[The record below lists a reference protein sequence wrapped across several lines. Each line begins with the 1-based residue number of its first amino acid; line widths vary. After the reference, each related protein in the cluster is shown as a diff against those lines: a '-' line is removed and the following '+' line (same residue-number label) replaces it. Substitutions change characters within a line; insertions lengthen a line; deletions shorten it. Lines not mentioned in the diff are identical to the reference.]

1 MKNTIKEQVTFKDT
15 EVLEIYLDLL
25 YRKLSSDVKLQNPFD
40 SINRELQHFF
50 ELPLKKFISQLLY
63 VISDRNELKSNI
75 IEYLECYFIETSK
88 KVKHTTGVSLVFELT
103 HNNALFEVFDLV
115 IVENI
120 DVCYNCSDK
129 IQKKISNFLKDYL
142 ENGGKLLITGSNFD
156 SSNDSLSQILYQGS
170 LLNLT
175 C

>member
-1 MKNTIKEQVTFKDT
+1 MKNTSKEQATFNDI
-15 EVLEIYLDLL
+15 EVLEIYIDLL
-25 YRKLSSDVKLQNPFD
+25 YRKLSSDIKLRNPFD

-50 ELPLKKFISQLLY
+50 ELPLKKFNSQLLH
-63 VISDRNELKSNI
+63 VISDRNELKRDI

-103 HNNALFEVFDLV
+103 HNNALFEVFNLV
-115 IVENI
+115 IIEDI
-120 DVCYNCSDK
+120 DVFYNCSDK
-129 IQKKISNFLKDYL
+129 IQKRISNFLKDYL

>member
-1 MKNTIKEQVTFKDT
+1 MKNTSKEQATFNDT
-15 EVLEIYLDLL
+15 EVLEIYIDLL
-25 YRKLSSDVKLQNPFD
+25 YRKLSSDIKLQNPFD

-50 ELPLKKFISQLLY
+50 ELPLKKFISQLLF

-75 IEYLECYFIETSK
+75 IEYLECYFIEISK

-103 HNNALFEVFDLV
+103 YNSALFETFDLV
-115 IVENI
+115 IIEDI
-120 DVCYNCSDK
+120 DVFYNCSDN
-129 IQKKISNFLKDYL
+129 IQKKISNFLIEYL

-156 SSNDSLSQILYQGS
+156 NSNDPLSQILYQGS